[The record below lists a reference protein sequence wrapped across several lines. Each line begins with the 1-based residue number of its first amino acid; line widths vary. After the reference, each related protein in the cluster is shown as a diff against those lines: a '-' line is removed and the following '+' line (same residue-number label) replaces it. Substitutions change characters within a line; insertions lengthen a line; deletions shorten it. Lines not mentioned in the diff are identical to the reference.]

1 MLNLRRC
8 VVGVVAVLLVC
19 GVAGCGGGEA
29 SSPTAPTALATAVDT
44 ATGTSPYGVCFVT
57 SMTAIQTPDFEVITI
72 PADDPLSGRYN
83 KCMKVFGVSLLA
95 TPSFSDTN
103 LIYVATI
110 TAEYLD
116 NNEDGVPDD
125 LATNSALAIRY
136 GTMFLAGSEF
146 DGSGPQSTGMLEDSG
161 PLAHIKHMAR
171 QYEHETSPGG
181 TLCGSRCGATGDS
194 TLEEVLHLIQ
204 KSGYAYAH
212 PDLSPGDTFDRFRRV
227 PNLLTEAMDV
237 ARGGYHPT
245 TPSVYPASAW
255 YHYADLSSD
264 YYGHATEYF
273 YWGLT
278 TLFGAQ
284 GDLHSAQC
292 EATILEWE
300 PCTRA
305 KLEAMDVKLYALLT
319 NPVYRLPTRMPDGRY
334 R

>member
-1 MLNLRRC
+1 MTRVRLSVAL
-8 VVGVVAVLLVC
+8 VVLVLLVS
-19 GVAGCGGGEA
+19 GVAGCGGGDS
-29 SSPTAPTALATAVDT
+29 SSPTAPTAVETPTAV
-44 ATGTSPYGVCFVT
+44 AYGVCFVT
-57 SMTAIQTPDFEVITI
+57 SMSALQTPDFEVIRI
-72 PADDPLSGRYN
+72 PSGDPLSDREYD
-83 KCMKVFGVSLLA
+83 KCMKVFGVTILS

-116 NNEDGVPDD
+116 NNEDGVVDD
-125 LATNSALAIRY
+125 LGTNSALLNSYA
-136 GTMFLAGSEF
+136 TFFVAGSEF
-146 DGSGPQSTGMLEDSG
+146 DGSGPQSTGRLEDFG

-171 QYEHETSPGG
+171 QYEHETTPGG
-181 TLCGSRCGATGDS
+181 TLCGSRCGASGDA
-194 TLEEVLHLIQ
+194 TLEEMLHLIQ
-204 KSGYAYAH
+204 KGGYAYAH
-212 PDLSPGDTFDRFRRV
+212 PDLSSGDTFDRYRRV

-245 TPSVYPASAW
+245 TPAVYPDSAW
-255 YHYADLSSD
+255 YHYTDASAG
-264 YYGHATEYF
+264 YYDHATEYF

-284 GDLHSAQC
+284 GDLHPAQC

-305 KLEAMDVKLYALLT
+305 KFEAMDVKLYALLT
-319 NPVYRLPTRMPDGRY
+319 NPLYKLPTQMPDGRY